1 MTKLVVT
8 TKDTRM
14 MRRRGIGA
22 SRSLAVLCAAL
33 VLSSSSSSLWVQ
45 AEGGRHH
52 GQQHHVVELPN
63 VHHHELPGLDVEY
76 SQPTLR
82 LVDGSFVGPTVT
94 PPTFE
99 IKHTPGGM
107 HTPLEVEMPEVSVGH
122 GDHHGHHGAR
132 TRHPRRPLSTPE
144 LLSVGSTAT
153 HRPPAREGN
162 NLPPLL
168 RLVRCGARVRPP
180 CRKRSGGEE
189 ERGTRHDRVTHMITG
204 PAK

>member
-132 TRHPRRPLSTPE
+132 TRHIPCLPSCDCVAAKTPKHPRVAQRGQHSDPQTTRP
-144 LLSVGSTAT
+144 
-153 HRPPAREGN
+153 
-162 NLPPLL
+162 
-168 RLVRCGARVRPP
+168 
-180 CRKRSGGEE
+180 
-189 ERGTRHDRVTHMITG
+189 RG
-204 PAK
+204 